1 MIKSIGFKGDI
12 LSRPADELAAQT
24 ITYNPYEGVDF
35 TKTVKFITH
44 EHNLAQASFERC
56 YNRGIRFIP
65 VIHYQPSIT
74 IYPLNG
80 WFTTYEDWINYDA
93 LGKETKASSGA
104 IANFT
109 DAELNNI
116 DVSTIPTLPATEFV
130 NTMESDLIHFN
141 IIGSLYSNPGWA
153 KISGEDDPAEG
164 IVVWR
169 KAHMI
174 TTPAEIVGAAK
185 NAMLYTKLFGTI
197 NHPEASFSNLKSI
210 IDLDTN
216 IFLGF
221 EVFSGG
227 YDDVKNADF
236 NSKYNQFLSRGY
248 KIWAVAVVDWQNS
261 WGGDRTYDTGCCIA
275 YVSEN
280 YDTNTKAN
288 KEKEILDCMVSGRFS
303 AAGLGSLNI
312 SSLSVS
318 ASEVV
323 IEFTKTCDEIK
334 IISNIDTTTIE
345 SSASANKNIFRG
357 VKWVRFEARI
367 ENDFLISQ
375 PIFFGY
381 K

>member
-1 MIKSIGFKGDI
+1 MIKTIEFRGDI
-12 LSRPADELAAQT
+12 LSRPTDELAAQT
-24 ITYNPYEGVDF
+24 IIYNPYENADF
-35 TKTVKFITH
+35 TKTVKFVTH

-65 VIHYQPSIT
+65 VIHYQPSIP
-74 IYPLNG
+74 IYPLNS

-130 NTMESDLIHFN
+130 NTLESDIIHFN
-141 IIGSLYSNPGWA
+141 IIGASYSNPGWS
-153 KISGEDDPAEG
+153 KISGEEDPAEG
-164 IVVWR
+164 IVTWR
-169 KAHMI
+169 KANRT
-174 TTPAEIVGAAK
+174 TTPAEVVSATK
-185 NAMLYTKLFGTI
+185 NTMLYTKLFGTI
-197 NHPEASFSNLKSI
+197 NHPEAPFSSLKSI

-227 YDDVKNADF
+227 YSDVKNADF
-236 NSKYNQFLSRGY
+236 NSKYNQFISRGY

-318 ASEVV
+318 AAMVT
-323 IEFTKTCDEIK
+323 IEFSEICDEIK
-334 IISNIDTTTIE
+334 IITNIETTIIE
-345 SSASANKNIFRG
+345 SSASATKIISRG
-357 VKWVRFEARI
+357 VKWVRFEGRI
-367 ENDFLISQ
+367 ENDFLITQ
-375 PIFFGY
+375 PIFLGC